1 MRTLTRAAFAALAAL
16 TTHPPTAGAQQ
27 KVDVRRAVAPDISIR
42 IMGSFAVLRVVGW
55 AKDSVVVTG
64 SLPKAARFEAN
75 FGGSGSE
82 PARGAKM
89 YVESPNEDVALAAGE
104 LELRVPARAR
114 VWAKS
119 GSAKSEVDGVTG
131 GLDLNTVGGSVQV
144 GGAPRELNVES
155 MDGAIAVDGSPGWVR
170 LKTAAGDITM
180 KGGSPD
186 AAFNTVSGT
195 IRVSG
200 GPLDR
205 ARFESVTGAITFDG
219 EVAKGASLSFD
230 SHSGAVDVQL
240 GASASLEVDAVTVAG
255 AIENR
260 LTARRPVPGR
270 EGRGQEFGTSL
281 GRGEGRLVVRTF
293 KGTIRLGRR

>member
-1 MRTLTRAAFAALAAL
+1 MIVAALAAL
-16 TTHPPTAGAQQ
+16 PVLGVHPAAAQQ

-42 IMGSFAVLRVVGW
+42 VTGSFAALRIVGW

-64 SLPKAARFEAN
+64 SLPKAARFEAY
-75 FGGSGSE
+75 FGGSGAE

-89 YVESPNEDVALAAGE
+89 YVEAPNEDVSAASGE

-119 GSAKSEVDGVTG
+119 GSAKIEAEGVTG
-131 GLDLNTVGGSVQV
+131 GLDLNIVGGSVRV
-144 GGAPRELNVES
+144 LGSPRELNVES
-155 MDGAIAVDGSPGWVR
+155 MDGSVTVEGSPGWVR
-170 LKTAAGDITM
+170 LKTAAGDIAM
-180 KGGSPD
+180 QGGSPD

-200 GPLDR
+200 GPVDR

-219 EVAKGASLSFD
+219 AVEKGGSLSFD
-230 SHSGAVDVQL
+230 SHSGAVDIQL
-240 GASASLEVDAVTVAG
+240 RADASLEVDAVTVAG
-255 AIENR
+255 TIENR
-260 LTARRPVPGR
+260 LTSRRAVPGR

-281 GRGEGRLVVRTF
+281 GAGEGRLIVRTF
-293 KGTIRLGRR
+293 KGTIRLSRR